1 MLTLLVVL
9 ATQTGKTDITDTIAG
24 MVTGPG
30 ARPLAGAIVQAT
42 SAVTR
47 LSRWQTSDA
56 AGRCTIYFPG
66 RAQYQLTAYYFGLGR
81 GLGVGGLPLWARD
94 DARAARIRL
103 DLAGFANPIDT
114 ILGRSGALG
123 LTGDQITRLREVA
136 ASTNSFTLPELER
149 VRNILTAS
157 QWSRLSTERPSAVTI
172 RTQASSASPSPPPS
186 PPSSSSQRPVRVTR
200 PDVT

>member
-9 ATQTGKTDITDTIAG
+9 ATQTGRTTITDTIAG

-30 ARPLAGAIVQAT
+30 GRPLAGAIVQAT
-42 SAVTR
+42 SAVTG

-56 AGRCTIYFPG
+56 AGRFTIYFPG
-66 RAQYQLTAYYFGLGR
+66 RAQYQLTAYYFGLVR
-81 GLGVGGLPLWARD
+81 GPVVPLWARD
-94 DARAARIRL
+94 DARAASIRL

-114 ILGRSGALG
+114 ILKRYGVLG

-136 ASTNSFTLPELER
+136 ASTNSFALPELER

-157 QWSRLSTERPSAVTI
+157 QWSRLSTELLPAAAMPQQARSAALVPPTARLPPRSAKSQFPSA
-172 RTQASSASPSPPPS
+172 
-186 PPSSSSQRPVRVTR
+186 
-200 PDVT
+200 